1 MDSNKIAEKV
11 FKNSLETCEYI
22 GGYVNANSSIRVRC
36 VIHDEEFE
44 TKWDNIRR
52 DNRAHH
58 ICPQCKE
65 EDKADRLQDNR
76 EEVECAYCG
85 KVFIKPKSRL
95 NSKSG
100 LYFCCREHKDLSQRI
115 GSGENFNAMR
125 PDHYGKVSSNYRAL
139 AFRTYEHKC
148 ACCGWDEDKR
158 ILEVHHI
165 DENHDNNKVTN
176 LVILCPI
183 CHRKITLGYYSYD
196 AENQVL
202 VSK

>member
-1 MDSNKIAEKV
+1 MNEKIAQKV
-11 FKNSLETCEYI
+11 FQNSLETCEYV
-22 GGYVNANSSIRVRC
+22 GGYVNAQSSIRVKC
-36 VIHDEEFE
+36 LIHEIEFE
-44 TKWDNIRR
+44 TKWDNVRR

-58 ICPQCKE
+58 ICPLCKE
-65 EDKADRLQDNR
+65 EDKNNR
-76 EEVECAYCG
+76 FEDARESVECAYCG
-85 KVFIKPKSRL
+85 EYFYKPKSKL

-115 GSGENFNAMR
+115 ESGEDFEDLR
-125 PDHYGKVSSNYRAL
+125 PAHYGLGSKNYRAI

-148 ACCGWDEDKR
+148 ACCGWNEDER

-165 DENHDNNKVTN
+165 DENHNNNNVSN
-176 LVILCPI
+176 LTILCPT

>member
-1 MDSNKIAEKV
+1 MNEKIAQKV
-11 FKNSLETCEYI
+11 FQNSLGTCEYVD
-22 GGYVNANSSIRVRC
+22 GYVNAQSSIRVKC
-36 VIHDEEFE
+36 LIHEIEFE
-44 TKWDNIRR
+44 TKWDNVRR

-65 EDKADRLQDNR
+65 EDKNNR
-76 EEVECAYCG
+76 FEDARELVECAYCG
-85 KVFIKPKSRL
+85 EYFYKPKSKL

-115 GSGENFNAMR
+115 ESGEEFKDLR
-125 PDHYGKVSSNYRAL
+125 PEHYGLGSKNYRAI

-148 ACCGWDEDKR
+148 ACCGWNEDER

-165 DENHDNNKVTN
+165 DENHNNNNVSN
-176 LVILCPI
+176 LAILCPI

-196 AENQVL
+196 VENQVL